1 MTAVAARPEE
11 ISASA
16 RALAGTDL
24 ALREASRRCRAGADE
39 CAPAWQGAA
48 ALAQAARTRTV
59 EAAAT
64 AAADQLAILVDALQR
79 FATQCEA
86 EQSTI
91 RNLRWRRA
99 EATRERDALS
109 AAPIDPADLLRA
121 AQRAARLAELD
132 NVIWRL
138 DRLISDAEDRLEG
151 LADTVE
157 SLVRHTVPPWLPGDL
172 EGLGRTLGAL
182 ASASK
187 GGRLAVNGAMLLS
200 LAVQHARNA
209 DLAGRLA
216 LVARMHPLFGMVTKA
231 PSWAKLLGRFGP
243 LAIPLTVWSSAVPDV
258 HDGGGYSGWRGA
270 VTRVSAGVAAAGSVA
285 MLVPHPW
292 VAGAGAVSVGAYV
305 AWKAGNTIY
314 DNREAVAHLAGMA
327 WEEAQRRAAELG
339 EVVKVADLLPWGPL
353 GPVGPVL
360 RPDTALWA
368 FERGRD
374 ALELGQE
381 GIEALRYGWDDLL
394 EALPGGAE
402 LPEEAAR
409 QVRRFGDPVGMPDV
423 PVAPGIRLPVVPIG
437 PWRWPVPVSL
447 PVSVPVRVPSLPGLG
462 GG

>member
-1 MTAVAARPEE
+1 MTAVAARPGE
-11 ISASA
+11 ITAAA
-16 RALAGTDL
+16 RVLAGTDHG
-24 ALREASRRCRAGADE
+24 LREASGRCRASADE
-39 CAPAWQGAA
+39 CAPAWHGAA
-48 ALAQAARTRTV
+48 ALAQGARTRTV
-59 EAAAT
+59 ESAVS
-64 AAADQLAILVDALQR
+64 AAADQLGILVAALER
-79 FATQCEA
+79 FAAQCEA

-91 RNLRWRRA
+91 RSLRWRRA

-109 AAPIDPADLLRA
+109 AAPVDPADLLRA

-138 DRLISDAEDRLEG
+138 DRLVFGSEDRLEG
-151 LADTVE
+151 LAGTLE
-157 SLVRHTVPPWLPGDL
+157 SLIRHTGPPWLPGDL

-182 ASASK
+182 GSASK
-187 GGRLAVNGAMLLS
+187 GGRLVVTGAMLLG

-209 DLAGRLA
+209 DLTGRLA
-216 LVARMHPLFGMVTKA
+216 LVARMHPLFGAVTKV

-243 LAIPLTVWSSAVPDV
+243 LAIPLTVLSSALPDLR
-258 HDGGGYSGWRGA
+258 DGGGYTGWRGT
-270 VTRVSAGVAAAGSVA
+270 VTRVTAGVAAAGSLAV
-285 MLVPHPW
+285 LVPNPW
-292 VAGAGAVSVGAYV
+292 VAGAGAVSVGAYT

-327 WEEAQRRAAELG
+327 WEEAKRRAAELG
-339 EVVKVADLLPWGPL
+339 EMVEAADLLPWGPL

-360 RPDTALWA
+360 HPDTALWA

-374 ALELGQE
+374 TLELGQE
-381 GIEALRYGWDDLL
+381 GIEVLRRGWDDLVD
-394 EALPGGAE
+394 ALPGGPE

-409 QVRRFGDPVGMPDV
+409 HVRRFGDPVGVPDV
-423 PVAPGIRLPVVPIG
+423 PVGPGVRLPVVPIG

-447 PVSVPVRVPSLPGLG
+447 PVSLPISLPSLPGLG